1 MFKKLLWKYG
11 FVLLEAIVGTI
22 ILIYCFIQ
30 DTFGARLGC
39 AIVCYA
45 SALFALIT
53 IVIADR
59 VKNSKLINI
68 LMAVNVIVS
77 GAAFLTICITYQ
89 NFDFEL
95 MVIGGFIVVAGIAM
109 IFPATRAKSKKETTE
124 FDEEQA

>member
-22 ILIYCFIQ
+22 ILIYCFVQ

-45 SALFALIT
+45 SALFALMTVI
-53 IVIADR
+53 IADR

-68 LMAVNVIVS
+68 LVAVNVIVS
-77 GAAFLTICITYQ
+77 GVAFLTICIVYQ
-89 NFDFEL
+89 NFDLEL
-95 MVIGGFIVVAGIAM
+95 MVVGGIIIVAGIAM
-109 IFPATRAKSKKETTE
+109 MFPAPRAKPKKETTE